1 MTRTRFA
8 AMTIIALGFAS
19 TASAQGRIEA
29 LRYEP
34 PMATVRIDPLDPV
47 SRAAMLAAK
56 ANVAPAVTPMTPAN
70 SFVYL
75 PAPQRLAPQPVQVI
89 ADEKPAGPSKFLS
102 ALQNISQT
110 LQVSHE
116 ALDVYEHAIEANALK
131 NLYSGR

>member
-8 AMTIIALGFAS
+8 AMTIVALGFAS
-19 TASAQGRIEA
+19 TVSAQGRIEA
-29 LRYEP
+29 ISYEP
-34 PMATVRIDPLDPV
+34 PTATVRMDPLDPV

-56 ANVAPAVTPMTPAN
+56 GRLAPVATPMAPN
-70 SFVYL
+70 SFVYM
-75 PAPQRLAPQPVQVI
+75 PPPQRQQPQPAQVI

-131 NLYSGR
+131 NLYTGR